1 MDRGR
6 GMVDNGDAA
15 WHWVCPILPLDVRQP
30 FSHPDESRR
39 LRSVLGP
46 LAALLII
53 TSCATTLWAAGQS
66 VLSLWQRQRSAEAMP
81 RTLDW
86 TVLLAARS
94 AHLATARDSGR
105 GPALRGTA
113 SSLLKVA
120 HVPPAWVAE
129 RLDDKIV
136 TAMCDAGW
144 MGLPPPRC

>member
-1 MDRGR
+1 MALG
-6 GMVDNGDAA
+6 
-15 WHWVCPILPLDVRQP
+15 LPYPSLDVRQP

-66 VLSLWQRQRSAEAMP
+66 VLSLWQRQRQAEASP

-94 AHLATARDSGR
+94 AHLAAVREAGR
-105 GPALRGTA
+105 GPSVGFELVDDTCPMWAELI
-113 SSLLKVA
+113 SSDAVR
-120 HVPPAWVAE
+120 V
-129 RLDDKIV
+129 
-136 TAMCDAGW
+136 AMCDAGW
-144 MGLPPPRC
+144 MGLPPPVV